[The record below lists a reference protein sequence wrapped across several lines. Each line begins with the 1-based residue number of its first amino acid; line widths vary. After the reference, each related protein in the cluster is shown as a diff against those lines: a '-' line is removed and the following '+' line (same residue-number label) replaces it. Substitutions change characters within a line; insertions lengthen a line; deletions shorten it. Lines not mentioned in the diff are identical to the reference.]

1 MTRFPTRETIVGIVA
16 NPASGRDIRRLVA
29 SASVYPVAEKCN
41 MITRL
46 LAALNATGVG
56 RVLLMPD
63 VGGISDRLR
72 RAILQ
77 RGVGWSQVE
86 FLKMPIG
93 DSPDDTVCAVEL
105 MAARRVAA
113 IIILGGDGTH
123 RLVAGACGEI
133 PLMTLSTGTNNVF
146 PHMRE
151 ATVAGMATG
160 LIATGRVS
168 STQGTVRNKVL
179 RVEIDGKPRGLA
191 VVDASISSEWWT
203 GSKALWRPESL
214 RQIFVTFAEPDAIGL
229 SAIAGLLHPVSRRAA
244 HGLRVDLV
252 PVERAALTLKAPIAP
267 GLLATVGVVAVR
279 EIQPGEHQTIAKSQ
293 GVIALDGEREIE
305 FRSDQ
310 HVTLR
315 LDSNGPLSIDI
326 KKVMTLAAQD
336 GLLLTQRQS
345 CEEEQGVLAEL
356 PNGKLR
362 EGMLQ
367 ETDHRAKP
375 SGPLTLKL

>member
-1 MTRFPTRETIVGIVA
+1 
-16 NPASGRDIRRLVA
+16 
-29 SASVYPVAEKCN
+29 SVFPVAEKCN

-46 LAALNATGVG
+46 LAALNATGVE

-86 FLKMPIG
+86 FLNMPIG

-151 ATVAGMATG
+151 ATIAGMATG

-179 RVEIDGKPRGLA
+179 QVEVDGNPRGLA
-191 VVDASISSEWWT
+191 VVDASISIEWWT
-203 GSKALWRPESL
+203 GSKALWRPESV
-214 RQIFVTFAEPDAIGL
+214 RQIFVTFAESDAIGL
-229 SAIAGLLHPVSRRAA
+229 SSIAGLLHPVSRRAA

-252 PVERAALTLKAPIAP
+252 PVERAAFTLKAPIAP
-267 GLLATVGVVAVR
+267 GLLATVGVAAVR

-310 HVTLR
+310 RVTLR
-315 LDSNGPLSIDI
+315 LKSNGPLSIDI
-326 KKVMTLAAQD
+326 EKVMALAAQN
-336 GLLLTQRQS
+336 GLLLAQRQS
-345 CEEEQGVLAEL
+345 RGEQEKVLC
-356 PNGKLR
+356 
-362 EGMLQ
+362 Q
-367 ETDHRAKP
+367 
-375 SGPLTLKL
+375 S